1 MNNISLVFLIMGAP
15 KTGKSYIA
23 MNGLSGDGSDS
34 IMIDL
39 TDDSN
44 AKPAAL
50 SVYGENFDDRY
61 FKAKSYQDIE
71 EIIENSDS
79 KTVCIDESKDFRNVY
94 AKKYLLENKKKRVF
108 PISEWALVYGD
119 IKERIFEK
127 YDEQRN
133 FIITS
138 GMKDVRVYKEK
149 EEKEVITGRKSP
161 DGLNILPALADII
174 VHVTTSEKNRGSPPK
189 LVRSRK
195 IKVLGNR
202 FLDYAGYEWV
212 DEITGLDNLMEKIV
226 GGGRYKKEW
235 FLV

>member
-1 MNNISLVFLIMGAP
+1 MNKLSLIFLIMGAP
-15 KTGKSYIA
+15 KTGKSYLA
-23 MNGLSGDGSDS
+23 MKGLSGDGSDS

-50 SVYGENFDDRY
+50 NVYGEDFEERY
-61 FKAKSYQDIE
+61 FKAKNYQDIE
-71 EIIENSDS
+71 GIVDSTDS

-94 AKKYLLENKKKRVF
+94 AKKYLAENKKKKVF

-127 YDEQRN
+127 YDEERN

-149 EEKEVITGRKSP
+149 EEREVITGQKSP

-174 VHVTTSEKNRGSPPK
+174 LYVTTGEKGG
-189 LVRSRK
+189 VRSRK

-202 FLDYAGYEWV
+202 FLDYAGEEWV
-212 DEITGLDNLMEKIV
+212 AEITGLKDLMDKIV
-226 GGGRYKKEW
+226 DGGKYKKEW

>member
-1 MNNISLVFLIMGAP
+1 MIIKMQKISLVVLSMGAP
-15 KTGKSYIA
+15 KTGKSHLA
-23 MNGLSGDGSDS
+23 MKGLSGDGSDS

-50 SVYGENFDDRY
+50 NVYGDKFEERY

-71 EIIENSDS
+71 EIIESTNA
-79 KTVCIDESKDFRNVY
+79 KTVCIDESKDFRNMY
-94 AKKYLLENKKKRVF
+94 AKKYLVENKKKRVF

-119 IKERIFEK
+119 VKERIFEK
-127 YDEQRN
+127 YDEERN

-149 EEKEVITGRKSP
+149 EEREVITGQKSP

-174 VHVTTSEKNRGSPPK
+174 LHVTTNEKMG
-189 LVRSRK
+189 VRSRK

-202 FLDYAGYEWV
+202 FLDYAGEEWMA
-212 DEITGLDNLMEKIV
+212 EITGLKDLMEKIV
-226 GGGRYKKEW
+226 DGGKYKREW
-235 FLV
+235 FLL